1 MIISAGNQENF
12 NFSTPIGVGLIE
24 SAMNLSRLCLFDK
37 PDSLIF
43 VGSAGSY
50 GKLKEFDIFETQSSS
65 NIENSF
71 LMNKSYTPLD
81 NFLTT
86 SEDVSHETI
95 VNSSNYIT
103 KDKLL
108 SRAYQKLKID
118 AENMEFFSVMKIAKE
133 FNIPVKGI
141 FIITN
146 HCNENAH
153 EDYMKNIKEAK
164 LKLIEYLKEK
174 GYIIEDR

>member
-1 MIISAGNQENF
+1 MIISAGNEEV
-12 NFSTPIGVGLIE
+12 FSFATPVGVGLIE

-50 GKLKEFDIFETQSSS
+50 GRLKEFEIFETQSSA

-86 SEDVSHETI
+86 SEDVSRETI

-103 KDKLL
+103 TDELL
-108 SRAYQKLKID
+108 SKAYQKLKID
-118 AENMEFFSVMKIAKE
+118 AENMEFFSVMRVAKE

-141 FIITN
+141 FIVTN
-146 HCNENAH
+146 FCNENAH
-153 EDYMKNIKEAK
+153 KDYIKNIKKAK
-164 LKLIEYLKEK
+164 IKLIEYLKDK
-174 GYIIEDR
+174 GYIVEN

>member
-12 NFSTPIGVGLIE
+12 SFSTPIGVGLIE

-50 GKLKEFDIFETQSSS
+50 GKLKEFDIFETQSSA

-103 KDKLL
+103 KDRLL
-108 SRAYQKLKID
+108 SHAYQKLKID

-146 HCNENAH
+146 QCDENAH
-153 EDYMKNIKEAK
+153 EDYIKNIKEAK
-164 LKLIEYLKEK
+164 IKLIAYLNQK
-174 GYIIEDR
+174 GYIIEK